1 MSEETKEPTMAD
13 MEAEINASMV
23 NYREGDMVHGV
34 IAGIENYVVYV
45 DLGTYMQGIILP
57 DQLSDDPDF
66 NMMEDLKPG
75 DEIDA
80 VVVRRDDSNG
90 NLVLSLKQAN
100 YINAWKEIEEAL
112 ESGREYSVKIAESVK
127 GGVVAYLNGIR
138 GFIPASRLSIARLDN
153 EAKEAM
159 VGKNISVIV
168 AEADP
173 DDRKL
178 ILSAREGE
186 ERRAAE
192 ERAEKMAAVHVGM
205 VTKGIVESIK
215 PYGCFVDIGN
225 GLSGLVHIS
234 QIANKRIKTPG
245 EVVKQGQE
253 VDVKVTDIR
262 DGKISLSMKALQDIM
277 EKEETPKEPDSEYV
291 SGEEAST
298 SMSSLLGEIVIDE

>member
-23 NYREGDMVHGV
+23 NYKEGDMVHGV

-57 DQLSDDPDF
+57 DQLSDDPGFSMLD
-66 NMMEDLKPG
+66 DLKPG
-75 DEIDA
+75 AEIDA
-80 VVVRRDDSNG
+80 IVIRKDDSNG

-100 YINAWKEIEEAL
+100 YINAWREIEEAL
-112 ESGREYSVKIAESVK
+112 ENGAEYTVKIAESVK
-127 GGVVAYLNGIR
+127 GGAVAYLNGIR
-138 GFIPASRLSIARLDN
+138 GFIPTSRLSIARLDN
-153 EAKEAM
+153 EAKEAL
-159 VGKNISVIV
+159 VGKTVSVIV
-168 AEADP
+168 AEADAYR
-173 DDRKL
+173 RKL
-178 ILSAREGE
+178 ILSAREAE
-186 ERRAAE
+186 ERKAEE
-192 ERAEKMAAVHVGM
+192 ERAEKLSEIHTGM
-205 VTKGIVESIK
+205 VLKGVVESIK

-253 VDVKVTDIR
+253 VDVKITEIK

-277 EKEETPKEPDSEYV
+277 EKNETPEKSENEYV

-298 SMSSLLGEIVIDE
+298 SMSALLGEISIDD

>member
-23 NYREGDMVHGV
+23 NYKEGDMVHGV

-57 DQLSDDPDF
+57 DQLSDDPGFSMLD
-66 NMMEDLKPG
+66 DLKPG
-75 DEIDA
+75 AEIDA
-80 VVVRRDDSNG
+80 IVIRKDDSNG

-100 YINAWKEIEEAL
+100 YINAWREIEEAL
-112 ESGREYSVKIAESVK
+112 ENGTEYTVKIAESVK
-127 GGVVAYLNGIR
+127 GGAVAYLNGIR
-138 GFIPASRLSIARLDN
+138 GFIPTSRLSIARLYN
-153 EAKEAM
+153 EAKEAL
-159 VGKNISVIV
+159 VGKTVSVIV
-168 AEADP
+168 VEADA
-173 DDRKL
+173 DRRKL
-178 ILSAREGE
+178 ILSAREAE
-186 ERRAAE
+186 ERKAEE
-192 ERAEKMAAVHVGM
+192 ERAEKLSEIHTGM
-205 VTKGIVESIK
+205 VLKGVVESIK

-253 VDVKVTDIR
+253 VDVKITEIK

-277 EKEETPKEPDSEYV
+277 EKNETPEKSENEYV

-298 SMSSLLGEIVIDE
+298 SMSALLGEISIDD

>member
-23 NYREGDMVHGV
+23 NYREGDMVHGI

-57 DQLSDDPDF
+57 DQLSDDPNF
-66 NMMEDLKPG
+66 RMTEDLKIG
-75 DEIDA
+75 GEIDA
-80 VVVRRDDSNG
+80 VVIRKDDSNG
-90 NLVLSLKQAN
+90 KPVLSLKQAN
-100 YINAWKEIEEAL
+100 YINAWKEIGEAL
-112 ESGREYSVKIAESVK
+112 EAGTEYEVKIAESVK

-153 EAKEAM
+153 EAKEAL
-159 VGKNISVIV
+159 VGSTISVIV
-168 AEADP
+168 AEADA
-173 DDRKL
+173 DKKKL
-178 ILSAREGE
+178 ILSAREAE
-186 ERRAAE
+186 ERKAAE
-192 ERAEKMAAVHVGM
+192 ELAEKLQTVHAGM

-253 VDVKVTDIR
+253 VDVKITEIK
-262 DGKISLSMKALQDIM
+262 DGKISLSMKALQDVT
-277 EKEETPKEPDSEYV
+277 EKIETPEKSESEYV

-298 SMSSLLGEIVIDE
+298 SMSSLLGEIVIDD